1 MLIPRKKMIEYVFL
15 AISIVV
21 LVILYLRWFERH
33 NIFFPTRKI
42 ELRPDYIGLTYED
55 VYFDSADGVR
65 LNGWFIP
72 ASRSSPTILL
82 CHGNAGNIGHRLG
95 IIRLFNRSNLNVFIF
110 DYRGYGQSSGR
121 PSEKG
126 TYLDARAA
134 YDYLVSRSDIDKD
147 KIIFYGKSLGG
158 AVAVDLASRVNPCAV
173 IIESAFTSTLDIA
186 RELYPF
192 LPVRLM
198 VTMKYDTL
206 SKIKGLRAPKLI
218 IHSIDDEI
226 VPFHHGRRLFEDA
239 AGPRQFYQMSGGHN
253 EAVSEAED
261 EFAERIDKFLSAY
274 GIR

>member
-1 MLIPRKKMIEYVFL
+1 MIEYAFL
-15 AISIVV
+15 TIVIV
-21 LVILYLRWFERH
+21 AGVIFYLRWFERH

-55 VYFDSADGVR
+55 LYFNSPDGVR

-95 IIRLFNRSNLNVFIF
+95 IIRIFNRLNLNVFIF

-126 TYLDARAA
+126 LYLDARAA
-134 YDYLVSRSDIDKD
+134 YDYLISRSDIDKD
-147 KIIFYGKSLGG
+147 KIIFYGESLGG
-158 AVAVDLASRVNPCAV
+158 AIAVDLASRVDPCAL
-173 IIESAFTSTLDIA
+173 ITEGTFTSTLDIA

-192 LPVRLM
+192 LPVRLA

-206 SKIKGLRAPKLI
+206 SKIKDLTAPKLI
-218 IHSIDDEI
+218 IHSLDDEI
-226 VPFHHGRRLFEDA
+226 VPFDHGRRLFEDA
-239 AGPRQFYQMSGGHN
+239 PEPKQFYQMSGGHN

>member
-1 MLIPRKKMIEYVFL
+1 MIEYAFL
-15 AISIVV
+15 TIAVV
-21 LVILYLRWFERH
+21 AGVIFYLRWFERH

-55 VYFDSADGVR
+55 VYFNSNHGVR

-95 IIRLFNRSNLNVFIF
+95 IIRIFNRLNLNVFIF

-126 TYLDARAA
+126 IYLDARAA

-158 AVAVDLASRVNPCAV
+158 AVAVDLASRINPCAV

-206 SKIKGLRAPKLI
+206 SKIRGLTAPKLI
-218 IHSIDDEI
+218 IHSLDDEI

-239 AGPRQFYQMSGGHN
+239 AGPKQFYQMSCGHN